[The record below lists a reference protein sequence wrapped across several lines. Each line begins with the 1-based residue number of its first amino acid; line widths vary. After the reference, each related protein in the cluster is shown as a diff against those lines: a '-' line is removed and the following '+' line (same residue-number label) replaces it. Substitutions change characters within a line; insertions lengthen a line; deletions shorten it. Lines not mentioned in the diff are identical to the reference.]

1 MRGQLRNCS
10 VLSLNFFVN
19 HSKICVFCHVW
30 NRRQFKANK
39 HPPVAMPPQA
49 IYINSFAAGLSSGDV
64 FVVMQR
70 NGLDIGVLNMSYTV
84 AKSLGAALNQL
95 ILSLEKRS
103 GRNIMTSNEAVQ
115 ALSKHDENITKLI

>member
-1 MRGQLRNCS
+1 MESPPVQS
-10 VLSLNFFVN
+10 E
-19 HSKICVFCHVW
+19 
-30 NRRQFKANK
+30 QTP
-39 HPPVAMPPQA
+39 PPVAMPPQA